1 MENENNVIKVKIEDL
16 VPNKYQP
23 RKYFDDISLQELASS
38 IKTYGIINP
47 ILVRK
52 IDGKY
57 EIIAGERRMRAAK
70 LCGLSEVPVI
80 VKNADEQQSAEYAL
94 IENLQRQ
101 ELTAIESAKAYE
113 EIIKLGNSTQSDL
126 AKKLGK
132 SQSSIA
138 NKIRLLSLP
147 TEVQEAIT
155 NKKISER
162 HARSLLRVED
172 KETQLRILNK
182 IIEDKLTVKETENL
196 IDIETIED
204 IDINEEIKNILDMLN
219 EKEEKEDDNMNN
231 GNFFPTYDNMPQN
244 GQTSLNNLNGTALN
258 VPPVQ
263 EPVMPQNDFVAPM
276 NPQPMMNMGP
286 MMPQQGY
293 EQPPMNNFVE
303 PAPMVNMPYNES
315 QMTPPPIMPT
325 MDVPLYTPSAPEVPT
340 ETTIPMVDTPL
351 FAPEAINL
359 MQMPTEPVANPVM
372 PQNDFI
378 APMEPTN
385 FAEPA
390 PMMTPEPTFE
400 IPQVSEPV
408 EQVLE
413 TPTMVEQPMPQ
424 QNLFEV
430 PVIEPQPL
438 EVAPV
443 AVPENKLEE
452 VTQLLNS
459 KGIKYNLYSN
469 ETGHCIII
477 EI

>member
-1 MENENNVIKVKIEDL
+1 
-16 VPNKYQP
+16 
-23 RKYFDDISLQELASS
+23 
-38 IKTYGIINP
+38 
-47 ILVRK
+47 
-52 IDGKY
+52 
-57 EIIAGERRMRAAK
+57 
-70 LCGLSEVPVI
+70 
-80 VKNADEQQSAEYAL
+80 
-94 IENLQRQ
+94 
-101 ELTAIESAKAYE
+101 
-113 EIIKLGNSTQSDL
+113 
-126 AKKLGK
+126 
-132 SQSSIA
+132 
-138 NKIRLLSLP
+138 
-147 TEVQEAIT
+147 
-155 NKKISER
+155 
-162 HARSLLRVED
+162 
-172 KETQLRILNK
+172 
-182 IIEDKLTVKETENL
+182 
-196 IDIETIED
+196 
-204 IDINEEIKNILDMLN
+204 
-219 EKEEKEDDNMNN
+219 MNN
-231 GNFFPTYDNMPQN
+231 GNFFPTYDNMLQN
-244 GQTSLNNLNGTALN
+244 GQASLNNLNGTALN

-263 EPVMPQNDFVAPM
+263 ETVMPQNDFVVPM
-276 NPQPMMNMGP
+276 EPQPMMNMGP

-303 PAPMVNMPYNES
+303 PSPMVNMPYNEP

-372 PQNDFI
+372 PQNDFV
-378 APMEPTN
+378 APMEPTSYV
-385 FAEPA
+385 EPS

-408 EQVLE
+408 ER
-413 TPTMVEQPMPQ
+413 PMTQ

-459 KGIKYNLYSN
+459 KGIKYNLYGN